1 MLGLPTT
8 ASGRQLGWMAA
19 WGIALLALT
28 PAAFGQAA
36 KKTAPATSTQAGTL
50 ARIQKTGI
58 LKLGY
63 RTDAPPF
70 SYRDQA
76 GKPAGYSV
84 ELCQTVGEA
93 VDGELDRPVKVE
105 WVAVSVEDQLGA
117 VQRHEIDVLCAAQTV
132 TLERRKQVDFSTPIF
147 PGGVGVLVRS
157 DAPRQLKNILAGKA
171 RDYSP
176 TWRAVALNILREQ
189 IFATV
194 AGTTAEQWVKQ
205 RSQELNVQSHMIPVP
220 NYDAGIQAVLDRDAS
235 AFFAERAILLD
246 AVRRGPE
253 SKRLTVVERLF
264 TYEPLA
270 LTISRGDEDF
280 RLLVDRSLSR
290 LYDSPAFPE
299 TYEKWFGEPDETAK
313 TFYRWNALAD

>member
-1 MLGLPTT
+1 MT

-19 WGIALLALT
+19 GAIAFVAMT
-28 PAAFGQAA
+28 PNAFAQAA
-36 KKTAPATSTQAGTL
+36 KKTAPAAGTQAGTL

-63 RTDAPPF
+63 RADARPF

-76 GKPAGYSV
+76 GKPTGYSV
-84 ELCQTVGEA
+84 ELCQTLGEA
-93 VDGELDRPVKVE
+93 VNGELSRPVKVE
-105 WVAVSVEDQLGA
+105 WVEVSVQDQLRA
-117 VQRHEIDVLCAAQTV
+117 VQEHEIDVLCGAQTV

-157 DAPRQLKNILAGKA
+157 DAPRRLKNILAGKA
-171 RDYSP
+171 RDYNP

-189 IFATV
+189 VFATIS
-194 AGTTAEQWVKQ
+194 GTTAEQWVKQ
-205 RSQELNVQSHMIPVP
+205 RGKELEVQSRISPVP
-220 NYDAGIQAVLDRDAS
+220 NYEAGIQTVLDRKGS

-246 AVRRGPE
+246 AARRHPE
-253 SKRLTVVERLF
+253 SKSLTVLDRLF

-280 RLLVDRSLSR
+280 RLLVDRTLSR
-290 LYDSPAFPE
+290 FYDSPAFPE
-299 TYEKWFGEPDETAK
+299 TYERWFGEPDDTAK
-313 TFYRWNALAD
+313 NFYRWNVLPD